1 MISIEVVMKKCAIKK
16 SYIYGMWVIY
26 GLSEATI
33 LNGYFCFLV
42 FLLVEILGGCADTE
56 QYNDNIHLLNLNN
69 N

>member
-1 MISIEVVMKKCAIKK
+1 
-16 SYIYGMWVIY
+16 MWVIY

-33 LNGYFCFLV
+33 LNGCFCFLV
-42 FLLVEILGGCADTE
+42 FLLVEILGGRVDTE